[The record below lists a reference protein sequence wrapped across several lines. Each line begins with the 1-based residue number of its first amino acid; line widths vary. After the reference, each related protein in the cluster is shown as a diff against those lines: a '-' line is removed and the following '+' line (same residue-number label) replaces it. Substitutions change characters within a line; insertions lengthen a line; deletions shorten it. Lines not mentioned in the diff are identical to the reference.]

1 MKLSRSLSYLL
12 FCLFVLASLSSQGQQ
27 INKTSKVEKTGT
39 MAAMQLVWSD
49 EFNYTGLPDPTK
61 WNYDVGGWGWGN
73 NELQYYTKDSLG
85 NARVQNGLL
94 TIELKQQKMEDRKY
108 SSARL
113 VTKGKGDWIYGR
125 IDVSAKLPKG
135 LGTWPAIWMLGSTTP
150 LKWPDDGEIDIMEH
164 VGFNPGFIHATT
176 HTKSF
181 NHIIGNQKT
190 DTIIVKDFDT
200 QFHEYSVIWNK
211 DSVTILLDNQVY
223 YTFKNNGTGKA
234 AWPFDG
240 PMHLLLNIAFGG
252 NCGGAKGVNDAILP
266 AKMEIDYVRV
276 YQLK

>member
-1 MKLSRSLSYLL
+1 MQHYKYLPILLLIFLSTTGICQPFS
-12 FCLFVLASLSSQGQQ
+12 
-27 INKTSKVEKTGT
+27 NKTSSQPT
-39 MAAMQLVWSD
+39 QLVWSD
-49 EFNYTGLPDPTK
+49 EFNYQGLPDSTK
-61 WNYDVGGWGWGN
+61 WNYDIGGWGWGN
-73 NELQYYTKDSLG
+73 NELQYYTKAALS
-85 NARVQNGLL
+85 NARVGEGVL
-94 TIELKQQKMEDRKY
+94 TIELKKENIDDKKY

-125 IDVSAKLPKG
+125 IDVRAKLPKG
-135 LGTWPAIWMLGSTTP
+135 LGTWPAIWMLGSTNP

-164 VGFNPGFIHATT
+164 VGYNPGVVHATV

-190 DTIIVKDFDT
+190 NTIAVPDFDS
-200 QFHEYSVIWNK
+200 QFHVYSVIWNQ
-211 DSVTILLDNQVY
+211 DSVSILLDDTSY
-223 YTFKNNGTGKA
+223 YSFNNRGTGKD

-252 NCGGAKGVNDAILP
+252 NWGGKEGIDESILP

-276 YQLK
+276 YQ